1 MSSGKIKHMG
11 ANSGEKFGV
20 EVEKVF
26 QKIEQKD
33 KERNVSR

>member
-1 MSSGKIKHMG
+1 MSSGKIKHMR

-26 QKIEQKD
+26 QIIKQKD
-33 KERNVSR
+33 KERNVSQ